1 MKHSTSVLVLLILV
15 LSTASSGA
23 DLLDSKLV
31 TIDFTNPREV
41 AKQATWNDPKI
52 IQASEQGLSLNW
64 NKRPLRTKGIP
75 ANERGTFTKN
85 VIVHVEPVP
94 IGWSWRPVTSVW
106 VHAEVTPPGEFV
118 YLPDRA
124 EYPPCE
130 VFARYSPDLKNWSSW
145 QALERI
151 PPDNQTD
158 PRQTYQISLQA
169 PAADQAAYEAKF
181 REYAEKN
188 VPWKS
193 DEEAAVEWILKQQP
207 DFFEDQIPFIGYV
220 QLKFEIGLKGDQRI
234 ERLEFRLSYQTGG
247 LHNTPR
253 DESVYEDRNGPWRF
267 RAK

>member
-1 MKHSTSVLVLLILV
+1 MNHSMTVLALLILV
-15 LSTASSGA
+15 LFTAASGA
-23 DLLDSKLV
+23 DLADSKLV

-41 AKQATWNDPKI
+41 FKQATWTDPKI
-52 IQASEQGLSLNW
+52 VQASEQGLSLNW

-75 ANERGTFTKN
+75 ESERGTFTKD

-94 IGWSWRPVTSVW
+94 VGWSWRPVTYVW
-106 VHAEVTPPGEFV
+106 VGAEVTPPEEFV
-118 YLPDRA
+118 FLPDRTGC
-124 EYPPCE
+124 PPCE

-158 PRQTYQISLQA
+158 PRQTYQISLQV
-169 PAADQAAYEAKF
+169 PVADRSAYESMF
-181 REYAEKN
+181 WEYMEKN

-193 DEEAAVEWILKQQP
+193 DEEAAVEWILEQQP

-220 QLKFEIGLKGDQRI
+220 QLRFEIALKGDQRI

-247 LHNTPR
+247 SHNIPK
-253 DESVYEDRNGPWRF
+253 DESVYKDRNGPWRF